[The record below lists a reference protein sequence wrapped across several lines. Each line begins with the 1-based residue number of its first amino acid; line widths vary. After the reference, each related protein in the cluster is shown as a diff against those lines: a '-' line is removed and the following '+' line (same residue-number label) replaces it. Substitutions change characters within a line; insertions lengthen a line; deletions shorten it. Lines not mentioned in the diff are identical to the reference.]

1 MKISLIIQCTDMF
14 GFVPAKDKLR
24 FYADDRRFY
33 PVLKSGGYYIA
44 SSELPREF
52 SLSIRSDAYHDRE
65 IPVSLEQGII
75 RIDLIRK
82 SPPPRESTVWF
93 DFGECGRAA
102 LEYGYFCPGKSV
114 SSGDTRITAENP
126 YRFCL
131 EGRSFLLLDT
141 NSGAEE
147 FIVLEKAENALMTEY
162 STNAIRNAYNV
173 EFSVLLPAFDVY
185 VKASVPV
192 KKPTSEVAMAR
203 FYGENGKQIERIQA
217 YTDPSLKR

>member
-1 MKISLIIQCTDMF
+1 MKISLIIQCIDTF
-14 GFVPAKDKLR
+14 GFTPAKYKLR

-52 SLSIRSDAYHDRE
+52 SLLIRSDAYHDRE
-65 IPVSLEQGII
+65 IPVSLEEGII
-75 RIDLIRK
+75 RAELIRK
-82 SPPPRESTVWF
+82 SPPPRETAVWF
-93 DFGECGRAA
+93 DFGERGRAA
-102 LEYGYFCPGKSV
+102 LEYGYFCPGISV
-114 SSGDTRITAENP
+114 SSGDARIAVENP

-162 STNAIRNAYNV
+162 STGAIGNGYNAD
-173 EFSVLLPAFDVY
+173 FSVLLPAFDVY
-185 VKASVPV
+185 VKTSVPL
-192 KKPTSEVAMAR
+192 KKPPSGEATAR
-203 FYGENGKQIERIQA
+203 FYGENGKQAVRIRA
-217 YTDPSLKR
+217 YSLFS

>member
-1 MKISLIIQCTDMF
+1 MKISLIIQCIDTF
-14 GFVPAKDKLR
+14 GFTPAKDKLR

-52 SLSIRSDAYHDRE
+52 TLSIRSDAYHDRE
-65 IPVSLEQGII
+65 IPLSLEQGII

-82 SPPPRESTVWF
+82 SPPPRESAVWF

-102 LEYGYFCPGKSV
+102 PEYGYFCPSMPIN
-114 SSGDTRITAENP
+114 SGDTRITVENP

-141 NSGAEE
+141 NSGAGE

-162 STNAIRNAYNV
+162 SMGAIGNGYNAD
-173 EFSVLLPAFDVY
+173 FSVLLPAFDVY
-185 VKASVPV
+185 VKASVPL
-192 KKPTSEVAMAR
+192 KKPPSGEATAR
-203 FYGENGKQIERIQA
+203 FYGENGKKAVRIQ
-217 YTDPSLKR
+217 DKSLFS

>member
-14 GFVPAKDKLR
+14 GFVPAVDKLR

-52 SLSIRSDAYHDRE
+52 SLSISSDAYYDRE
-65 IPVSLEQGII
+65 IPVSLEEEII
-75 RIDLIRK
+75 RVDLIRK
-82 SPPPRESTVWF
+82 SPPPRRSAVWF
-93 DFGECGRAA
+93 DFGERGKAA
-102 LEYGYFCPGKSV
+102 LEYGYFCPCKSV
-114 SSGDTRITAENP
+114 NSGDTRIIAENP

-162 STNAIRNAYNV
+162 STRAISNAYNAD
-173 EFSVLLPAFDVY
+173 FSVMLPAFDVY
-185 VKASVPV
+185 VKASVPAE
-192 KKPTSEVAMAR
+192 KPPSGAAMAR
-203 FYGENGKQIERIQA
+203 FYGENGKQIVRIRA
-217 YTDPSLKR
+217 DSLFS